1 MAFQPYSVFD
11 ARLPKLKPGFFLE
24 IAGKFYQIMVV
35 RNNRQLVAMRAGTPI
50 GAGAHAEPG
59 YVLNSSSNAQYQA
72 LHGGLDQERVV
83 QIQYVS
89 LTVAAADG
97 VIPPTIPWIL
107 LRWGTEPLFSKVR
120 PLYIDANAASL
131 TNPLQLD
138 RWSYDKEMRLS
149 IIKAAGNQDM
159 WLEII
164 EYTVTLWK
172 KTSPKRYL
180 KILANGQAVFV
191 EAG

>member
-1 MAFQPYSVFD
+1 MAFQPYSIFD

-24 IAGKFYQIMVV
+24 IAGKFHQIVVV

-50 GAGAHAEPG
+50 GAGAHADPG
-59 YVLNSSSNAQYQA
+59 YALNVTSNAQYTS
-72 LHGGLDQERVV
+72 LHGAIDLERVI
-83 QIQYVS
+83 QLQYVS

-107 LRWGTEPLFSKVR
+107 LRWGTEPLFSKIVA
-120 PLYIDANAASL
+120 LYIDANSASL

-138 RWSYDKEMRLS
+138 RWSYNPEMRLAV
-149 IIKAAGNQDM
+149 IKAAGVQDM
-159 WLEII
+159 WLEIV
-164 EYTVTLWK
+164 EYAVTLWAKTPPK
-172 KTSPKRYL
+172 KYL

>member
-1 MAFQPYSVFD
+1 MAFQPYSIYD

-24 IAGKFYQIMVV
+24 IAGQFWQIVVV

-50 GAGAHAEPG
+50 GAGAHVEPG
-59 YVLNSSSNAQYQA
+59 YVLNVSSNAQYQS
-72 LHGGLDQERVV
+72 LHGEIDLERVV
-83 QIQYVS
+83 QLQYLS

-97 VIPPTIPWIL
+97 VIPPAIPWIL
-107 LRWGTEPLFSKVR
+107 LRWGTEPLFSKVV
-120 PLYIDANAASL
+120 PLYIDANSASL

-138 RWSYDKEMRLS
+138 KWSHNKEMRLS
-149 IIKAAGNQDM
+149 VIKAAGNQDM
-159 WLEII
+159 WLEIV
-164 EYTVTLWK
+164 EYTVTLWT
-172 KTSPKRYL
+172 KTPPKRYL